1 MMIRQRLF
9 SEFLATSLLLT
20 TVVGSGIM
28 AERLADGNE
37 AVALMA
43 NTLATVGGLYILIE
57 LFGKRVG
64 ALHDVSRG

>member
-64 ALHDVSRG
+64 VLHDVSSG